1 MAFNLLRTAKYQIS
15 ATKPANFPPD
25 EGIEVAFAGRSN
37 AGKSS
42 CLNVIANQKALARV
56 SKTPGRT
63 QMINFF
69 SLQDESLKLVDLPGY
84 GYAKVPEAMRKDW
97 GKNIQAFLETRQSLV
112 GLVMLMDA
120 RHPLSPLDQQMIDW
134 AMARQL
140 PLHAVLTKAD
150 KLSRN
155 QQNQSL
161 LGVRKSLSSEQGCT
175 AQLFSS
181 LKRQGIDEL
190 DERLKSWM
198 QPATATGDLPEQP

>member
-15 ATKPANFPPD
+15 ATKPQNFPAD
-25 EGIEVAFAGRSN
+25 EGVEVAFAGRSN

-42 CLNVIANQKALARV
+42 CLNVIANQRALARV

-69 SLQDESLKLVDLPGY
+69 SLQDEQLKLVDLPGY
-84 GYAKVPEAMRKDW
+84 GYAKVPVAMRANW
-97 GKNIQAFLETRQSLV
+97 GRNIQAFLENRRCLA
-112 GLVMLMDA
+112 GLVMIMDS
-120 RHPLSPLDQQMIDW
+120 RHPMSPLDQQMMDW
-134 AMARQL
+134 ALARQL

-155 QQNQSL
+155 VQNQTL
-161 LGVRKSLSSEQGCT
+161 MKVRKELPEGCT
-175 AQLFSS
+175 TQLFSA
-181 LKRQGIDEL
+181 LKRQGIEEL

-198 QPATATGDLPEQP
+198 LPDASAPETE

>member
-1 MAFNLLRTAKYQIS
+1 MAFNLLRTAQYQIS
-15 ATKPANFPPD
+15 ATAPHNFPPD

-69 SLQDESLKLVDLPGY
+69 ALQDPTLKLVDLPGY
-84 GYAKVPEAMRKDW
+84 GYAKVPGQMRADW
-97 GKNIQAFLETRQSLV
+97 GKNIQAFLEIRQALK
-112 GLVMLMDA
+112 GLVVLMDA
-120 RHPLSPLDQQMIDW
+120 RRPYGELDQQMVGW
-134 AMARQL
+134 AVARDV
-140 PLHAVLTKAD
+140 PVHAVLTKAD

-155 QQNQSL
+155 QQKQAL
-161 LGVRKSLSSEQGCT
+161 MKTQKILPEGCT

-181 LKRQGIDEL
+181 LKREGVPEL
-190 DERLKSWM
+190 DAQLALWM
-198 QPATATGDLPEQP
+198 GHTEKTPEA

>member
-1 MAFNLLRTAKYQIS
+1 MAFNLLRTAQYQIS
-15 ATKPANFPPD
+15 ATAPHNFPPD

-69 SLQDESLKLVDLPGY
+69 ALQDPLLKLVDLPGY
-84 GYAKVPEAMRKDW
+84 GFAKVPGQMRADW
-97 GKNIQAFLETRQSLV
+97 GKNIQAFLETRQALK
-112 GLVMLMDA
+112 GLVVLMDV
-120 RHPLSPLDQQMIDW
+120 RRPYGELDQQMVGW
-134 AMARQL
+134 AVGRGV
-140 PLHAVLTKAD
+140 PVHAVLTKAD

-155 QQNQSL
+155 QQKQSL
-161 LGVRKSLSSEQGCT
+161 MKTQKLLPPGCT

-181 LKRQGIDEL
+181 LKRDGIPEL
-190 DERLKSWM
+190 DAQLALWM
-198 QPATATGDLPEQP
+198 GHTEKTPEA

>member
-15 ATKPANFPPD
+15 ATKPSNFPED
-25 EGIEVAFAGRSN
+25 TGVEVAFAGRSN

-69 SLQDESLKLVDLPGY
+69 SLQDENLKLVDLPGY
-84 GYAKVPEAMRKDW
+84 GYAKVPEAMRADW
-97 GKNIQAFLETRQSLV
+97 GKNIQAFLETRQSLR
-112 GLVMLMDA
+112 GLVLLMDI
-120 RHPLSPLDQQMIDW
+120 RHPMSALDQQLIDW
-134 AMARQL
+134 ACARDL

-155 QQNQSL
+155 QQNQAL
-161 LGVRKSLSSEQGCT
+161 MKVKKALPQGCS
-175 AQLFSS
+175 AQSFSS
-181 LKRQGIDEL
+181 LKRLGLEL
-190 DERLKSWM
+190 MDDTLEGWM
-198 QPATATGDLPEQP
+198 MPDVPA